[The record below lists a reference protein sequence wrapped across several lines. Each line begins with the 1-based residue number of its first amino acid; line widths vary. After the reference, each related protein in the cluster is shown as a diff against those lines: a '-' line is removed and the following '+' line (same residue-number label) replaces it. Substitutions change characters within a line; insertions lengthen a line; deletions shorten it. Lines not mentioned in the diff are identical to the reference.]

1 MPLILDRITEPG
13 QLKGLSLRDLE
24 VLASELRTRII
35 ETCAANGGHLA
46 PSLGV
51 VELTIALH
59 RVFDSPSDKIV
70 WDVGHQAYAH
80 KLLTGRNAAFGTL
93 RKMGGLSGFPKRAE
107 SPHDCFDVGHS
118 STSISAALGLAVA
131 RDLKGA
137 RNKVLA
143 VIGDGSMT
151 GGIAFEGLN
160 HAGELNKDLVVILND
175 NEMSISENVGALSN
189 LLSRTITSEFVHKAK
204 KDLEAFLESMPRFG
218 QSALKI
224 AKRAE
229 ESLKGLFTPGMLF
242 EAFGFE
248 YIGPI
253 DGHNIPLLLETLENV
268 KRFDDAVLIHVL
280 TKKGKGYP
288 AAEATPSL
296 FHGVGPFDAETG
308 KVLKGKGG
316 AASYT
321 AIFGQTIKRLALEN
335 EKIVAVTAAMPDGT
349 GLSPFAREFPER
361 FFDVGIA
368 EQHAVTFAAGL
379 AAEGFRPVVA
389 LYSSFLQRGFDQLCH
404 DVCLQDLPVL
414 FAIDRAGVVGS
425 DGPTHHGVFDLSY
438 LRQLPGLTVMA
449 PKDENELQHML
460 VTALSLDGPSAV
472 RYPRGNGLGVPID
485 QILAPLPVG
494 KGELLRKGKDGA
506 LIAIGTMVQPALE
519 AAALLASEG
528 VELSVMNARFVK
540 PLDVELILALA
551 GTGMLVT
558 LEENALQ
565 GGFGTAVLE
574 LLEENDVTGVCV
586 TRLGFPDSF
595 VEQGE
600 QAELKAAYGLDVD
613 GIVRSIRKARGSDRV
628 DGDQPEAIASGDADG
643 READAGDADGRD
655 AADTPAFPPSP

>member
-1 MPLILDRITEPG
+1 MASILDGITEPR
-13 QLKGLSLRDLE
+13 QLKGLSMRELE
-24 VLASELRTRII
+24 QLATELRARII
-35 ETCAANGGHLA
+35 EVCAANGGHLA

-59 RVFDSPSDKIV
+59 RVFDSPNDKIV

-93 RKMGGLSGFPKRAE
+93 RTMGGLSGFPKRAE
-107 SPHDCFDVGHS
+107 SPHDSFDVGHS
-118 STSISAALGLAVA
+118 STSISAALGLAVG
-131 RDLKGA
+131 RDLREGH
-137 RNKVLA
+137 NKVLA

-151 GGIAFEGLN
+151 GGLAYEALN

-204 KDLEAFLESMPRFG
+204 KELEAFLEGLPMFG
-218 QSALKI
+218 RSALQV

-288 AAEATPSL
+288 AAEANPSL
-296 FHGVGPFDAETG
+296 FHGVGPFDAATG

-321 AIFGQTIKRLALEN
+321 GVFGVTIKRLAHEN

-349 GLSPFAREFPER
+349 GLTPFAKEYPER

-389 LYSSFLQRGFDQLCH
+389 LYSSFLQRGFDQVFH
-404 DVCLQDLPVL
+404 DVCLQHLPVL

-438 LRQLPGLTVMA
+438 LRMLPGLTVMA

-460 VTALSLDGPSAV
+460 VTALSLDGPCAI
-472 RYPRGNGLGVPID
+472 RYPRGPGLGVPMD

-494 KGELLRKGKDGA
+494 VGELLREGADGA
-506 LIAIGTMVQPALE
+506 ILAIGTMVQPALQAAE
-519 AAALLASEG
+519 ALALEG
-528 VELSVMNARFVK
+528 VELAVMNARFVK
-540 PLDVELILALA
+540 PLDRELILRLA
-551 GTGMLVT
+551 DTGMLWTV
-558 LEENALQ
+558 EENVIQ

-574 LLEENDVTGVCV
+574 LLEESEVTGVQV
-586 TRLGFPDSF
+586 NRLGFPDSF

-600 QAELKAAYGLDVD
+600 QAELKAAYGLDAM
-613 GIVRSIRKARGSDRV
+613 GIARCIRQDRSTVKA
-628 DGDQPEAIASGDADG
+628 
-643 READAGDADGRD
+643 
-655 AADTPAFPPSP
+655 

>member
-1 MPLILDRITEPG
+1 MSSILNRITDPA
-13 QLKGLSLRDLE
+13 QVKGLSLKELE
-24 VLASELRTRII
+24 QLADELRARII
-35 ETCAANGGHLA
+35 EVCAANGGHLA

-59 RVFDSPSDKIV
+59 RVFDSPNDKIV

-80 KLLTGRNAAFGTL
+80 KLLTGRNDNFGTL
-93 RKMGGLSGFPKRAE
+93 RTLNGISGFPKRAE
-107 SPHDCFDVGHS
+107 SRHDVFDVGHS
-118 STSISAALGLAVA
+118 STSISAALGLGVA
-131 RDLKGA
+131 RDLSE
-137 RNKVLA
+137 RHNKVLA

-151 GGIAFEGLN
+151 GGIAFEALN
-160 HAGELNKDLVVILND
+160 HAGHLNKDLVVILND

-204 KDLEAFLESMPRFG
+204 KDLEAFLEKLPMFG
-218 QSALKI
+218 KSALQV

-253 DGHNIPLLLETLENV
+253 DGHDIPQLLDTLESV

-280 TKKGKGYP
+280 TKKGKGFP
-288 AAEATPSL
+288 AAEANPSL

-321 AIFGQTIKRLALEN
+321 GIFGESMKKLALEN
-335 EKIVAVTAAMPDGT
+335 DKIVAVTAAMPDGT
-349 GLSPFAREFPER
+349 GLSPFGKEYPER

-379 AAEGFRPVVA
+379 AAQGLRPVVA
-389 LYSSFLQRGFDQLCH
+389 LYSSFLQRGYDQLAH

-414 FAIDRAGVVGS
+414 FAIDRAGVVGN

-438 LRQLPGLTVMA
+438 LRLLPGITVMA

-460 VTALSLDGPSAV
+460 YTGLQLPGPSAV
-472 RYPRGNGLGVPID
+472 RYPRGSGCGVPID
-485 QILAPLPVG
+485 QIFKALPVG
-494 KGELLRKGKDGA
+494 KGELLRQGKDGA
-506 LIAIGTMVQPALE
+506 ILAVGAMVQPARE
-519 AAALLASEG
+519 AAELLAQEG
-528 VELSVMNARFVK
+528 IDVAVMNVRFVK
-540 PLDVELILALA
+540 PLDRELILSLA
-551 GTGMLVT
+551 ETGRLFTV
-558 LEENALQ
+558 EDNVVQ
-565 GGFGTAVLE
+565 GGFGTSVLE
-574 LLEENDVTGVCV
+574 LLEEEDLTGITV
-586 TRLGFPDSF
+586 TRLGYPDSF

-600 QAELKAAYGLDVD
+600 QAELRASYGLDAA
-613 GIVRSIRKARGSDRV
+613 GIATSVRGVVKKA
-628 DGDQPEAIASGDADG
+628 
-643 READAGDADGRD
+643 
-655 AADTPAFPPSP
+655 